1 MRVYSSLALALL
13 LAAVGHV
20 HGSPMKF
27 NPVTIIPDKIAM
39 THFHPAYGS
48 DLTSDIFSTF
58 VDKSKEAEAYMTVTS
73 FISSSSTSTSTS
85 QTANGTKTTTTTK
98 TSSSSSSKTT
108 KTTSTAGITFSNV
121 TGSASSEQSV
131 LGSVRRLEVSSTDVA
146 RLESFFGTS
155 MELNA
160 DKLPSSA
167 AAATMPWPS
176 SYWPVYQDGINVQWD
191 TTSNMSASQKY
202 ATAFDLDVD
211 AFTKTVSESTG
222 VLSQDS
228 RTACTSDTVCTAL
241 GDSSVCAMRTG
252 ETSGYCIP
260 TWFGICHAWSP
271 AAILEP
277 EPQCAVTKNGVT
289 FQPFDIKALITQV
302 YDGSSLTTVFTG
314 VRFNGDDAT
323 EKSDKYGR
331 PTDSAR
337 RDLGPG
343 FFHVA
348 MGNILP
354 RFNRSFVIDV
364 DGGAQVWNQP
374 FYSYKI
380 LKTLNLSL
388 KAAGK
393 KVYGTTT
400 YPFNSNATKIR
411 YVQNEVTWIVE
422 SGENGPLVST
432 GKAAASYTTSKNYT
446 YLLELDAKNEILGG
460 EWIGASTWDHPD
472 FLWFATERPADD
484 TVSSVGINYSYVR
497 DLLNS
502 SIYDC

>member
-1 MRVYSSLALALL
+1 MRVYSSVLALALL
-13 LAAVGHV
+13 GAVGHV
-20 HGSPMKF
+20 QATPMKF

-48 DLTSDIFSTF
+48 DLISDIFTQF
-58 VDKSKEAEAYMTVTS
+58 VDKSKEAEAYMTVTT
-73 FISSSSTSTSTS
+73 FISSSSTTTSTS
-85 QTANGTKTTTTTK
+85 QTSNGTTTK
-98 TSSSSSSKTT
+98 TTKTSKTSSSTKTT
-108 KTTSTAGITFSNV
+108 KTTSTGGITFSNV
-121 TGSASSEQSV
+121 NGSSEQTV

-167 AAATMPWPS
+167 AASTMPWPS

-191 TTSNMSASQKY
+191 TTSNMSAPEKY
-202 ATAFDLDVD
+202 ATAFGLNVK
-211 AFTKTVSESTG
+211 AFTKTISQSTG
-222 VLSQDS
+222 VLSQSS

-260 TWFGICHAWSP
+260 TWFGICHAWAP

-302 YDGSSLTTVFTG
+302 YDGSSLSTVFTG
-314 VRFNGDDAT
+314 VRFNGNDAT
-323 EKSDKYGR
+323 ETSDKYGR
-331 PTDSAR
+331 PTDSPR

-348 MGNILP
+348 IGNILP

-388 KAAGK
+388 KSAGK

-411 YVQNEVTWIVE
+411 YVQNRVTWVVE

-432 GKAAASYTTSKNYT
+432 GKAAASYTTFKDYT
-446 YLLELDAKNEILGG
+446 YLLELDANNEIIGG

-472 FLWFATERPADD
+472 FLWFATQRPADN
-484 TVSSVGINYSYVR
+484 TVSNVGIKYKYVR

-502 SIYDC
+502 SINNC